1 MMIEGLPGFAF
12 SAGRVLPRG
21 GRHSCGVLVLGFTL
35 AALAASGS
43 PALAEATAASPA
55 VVQDLAA
62 QLNRVE
68 GQVASLRRQA
78 GEDVPADQVMLVA
91 DNSTMPSNVATDFE
105 VRLSRLESEIQDLT
119 GKYQEASH
127 QVQELQSRL
136 DKMQSD
142 MDYRLSALE
151 QKGGGSPPPRSSDS
165 GAASPPAAHASGPT
179 IGSIGTLSP
188 QEAAA
193 AENHPPIPTAPEPSG
208 GALPQGSERQQYD
221 YAFGLLRQANYPQ
234 AEVALK
240 SFIGQHPSGSLSSAA
255 RYWLGETYYVRGKY
269 TEAAVAF
276 AEGFQKDPKGSKAPD
291 NLLKLGMSLSA
302 LHKNQDACTAFNQFN
317 TQFPNATNAL
327 KSKVQQERQRLHC
340 S

>member
-1 MMIEGLPGFAF
+1 MIEGLPGFAF
-12 SAGRVLPRG
+12 SAGQALPRG
-21 GRHSCGVLVLGFTL
+21 GRRSCGVFVLGFAV
-35 AALAASGS
+35 AALAVSGGQ
-43 PALAEATAASPA
+43 ALAATASPA
-55 VVQDLAA
+55 VVRDLAA
-62 QLNRVE
+62 QVNRLDD
-68 GQVASLRRQA
+68 QVASLRRQA
-78 GEDVPADQVMLVA
+78 GEDAPAGQVMRVA
-91 DNSTMPSNVATDFE
+91 DNATMPSNVATDFE
-105 VRLSRLESEIQDLT
+105 VRLSRLEAEIQDLT

-142 MDYRLSALE
+142 MDYRLSAIE
-151 QKGGGSPPPRSSDS
+151 QKTGTGGGPPPSSGS
-165 GAASPPAAHASGPT
+165 TANPPAEHASGPT
-179 IGSIGTLSP
+179 IGSLGTLSP
-188 QEAAA
+188 KEAAA
-193 AENHPPIPTAPEPSG
+193 AENHPPIQVPPESSG

-234 AEVALK
+234 AETALK
-240 SFIGQHPSGSLSSAA
+240 SFIAQHPSGSLSSAA

-302 LHKNQDACTAFNQFN
+302 LHKTQDACTAFNQFN